1 VLSPFYYENGHMD
14 DLKRRWSVL
23 AGDSPEAA
31 DAGADLLRRWSEPH
45 RHYHATTHLAAILTA
60 IDELTEA
67 GEPADADAVRF
78 AAWFHDAVYDG
89 KPGDDEAASARVAR
103 EVLTALDRPAALVD
117 EVERLVLLTAGHDPA
132 PGDTNG
138 AVLCD
143 ADLAVLAGTPAQ
155 YAAYASAVRDDYA
168 HVPDDAFAA
177 GRAAVL
183 AGLLDRPALF
193 RTETGRSR
201 WEELA
206 RHNLRTE
213 LVLLRASGS

>member
-1 VLSPFYYENGHMD
+1 LSG
-14 DLKRRWSVL
+14 RWAAL
-23 AGDSPEAA
+23 AGASPAA
-31 DAGADLLRRWSEPH
+31 AEAGADLLRRWSEPH
-45 RHYHATTHLAAILTA
+45 RHYHSTGHLAAVLTA
-60 IDELTEA
+60 IDELA
-67 GEPADADAVRF
+67 ADEDAAADLDAVRF

-89 KPGDDEAASARVAR
+89 KPGDDEAASARLAR
-103 EVLTALDRPAALVD
+103 EVLTALDRPATLVD

-168 HVPDDAFAA
+168 HVPDAAFAA

-183 AGLLDRPALF
+183 DGLLDRPALF

-201 WEELA
+201 WEEPA